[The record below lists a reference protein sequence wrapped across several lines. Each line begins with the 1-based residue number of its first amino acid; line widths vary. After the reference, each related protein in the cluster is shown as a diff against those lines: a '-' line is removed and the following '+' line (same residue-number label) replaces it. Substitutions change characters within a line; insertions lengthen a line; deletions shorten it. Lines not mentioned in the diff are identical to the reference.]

1 MEGVRDKSAGAIRI
15 GRANGGTVIRS
26 TFAESATA
34 PRCDTNWSVTPIT
47 MRLTVTYHLAG
58 PSRAAAATAA
68 DIAFEQTVELAPDA
82 VPSDVAARVVGR
94 VESVKPLGRGR
105 GRSVAVI
112 SFDPAVVCGDLPQ
125 LLNLL
130 FGNISLKSGIFVAD
144 IAWPEVLFEALPGP
158 ALGLAG
164 FAT

>member
-1 MEGVRDKSAGAIRI
+1 MAGVRDKSAGAIRI

-26 TFAESATA
+26 TLAESATA
-34 PRCDTNWSVTPIT
+34 PRGDTNWSVTPIT

-82 VPSDVAARVVGR
+82 VPSDIAARVAGR

-105 GRSVAVI
+105 GGGGAAR
-112 SFDPAVVCGDLPQ
+112 
-125 LLNLL
+125 
-130 FGNISLKSGIFVAD
+130 
-144 IAWPEVLFEALPGP
+144 WP
-158 ALGLAG
+158 
-164 FAT
+164 